1 MLTTLLEEGTKWE
14 AKGLESEVQLRLLR
28 RLNLLMEE
36 ETEKLQRKLEEKQD
50 EKSRLIRQNLRSEES
65 ARLVSVHEAMVA
77 QKRALQQQ
85 RGIKLRAWQQV
96 ESKKARLEGL
106 KKKAQAMDASLR
118 AEEAIYMNMHSDA
131 AAAAAAAAAATA
143 AASPSSV
150 VTAASLVTA
159 AGTAAEAAAEAAAA
173 AAAEAAAEAAAA
185 AAAVVIPS
193 TQEHETGS
201 GGRRLEQQEEER
213 EKSKRQK
220 TEQQQEGGRKGGREE
235 GGYDLSLACDA

>member
-173 AAAEAAAEAAAA
+173 AAA
-185 AAAVVIPS
+185 VVIPS

-201 GGRRLEQQEEER
+201 GGRRLEHQEEEG

>member
-159 AGTAAEAAAEAAAA
+159 AGTAAEAAA
-173 AAAEAAAEAAAA
+173 

-201 GGRRLEQQEEER
+201 GGRRLEHQEEEG